1 MKIVVSVKKTPTFPQ
16 FDCYLCEII
25 MATITFKF
33 EEKGKQPETH
43 EIFQGEAILDVALY
57 NNIPLN
63 HNCGG
68 VCGCSTCH
76 VYVENGEELFPE
88 MSDREEEYVD
98 RARDPKY
105 NSRLA
110 CQCKLA
116 EEGDLV
122 VVIPDQSGIIGH

>member
-1 MKIVVSVKKTPTFPQ
+1 MIVIFANN
-16 FDCYLCEII
+16 
-25 MATITFKF
+25 MANITFKF
-33 EEKGKQPETH
+33 EEKGKASETH
-43 EIFQGEAILDVALY
+43 EIFEGESILEVALD
-57 NNIPLN
+57 NNIQLN

-76 VYVENGEELFPE
+76 VYVESGEDLLPE

-110 CQCKLA
+110 CQCKLS
-116 EEGDLV
+116 EDGDMV
-122 VVIPDQSGIIGH
+122 VIIPDQSGIIGH

>member
-1 MKIVVSVKKTPTFPQ
+1 MGVAHLYMISYNKNTCLFVIFAIP
-16 FDCYLCEII
+16 
-25 MATITFKF
+25 MAQITFLF
-33 EEKGKQPETH
+33 EEKGKEPLQV
-43 EIFQGEAILDVALY
+43 EIFEGESILDVALD
-57 NNIPLN
+57 NNIHLN

-76 VYVENGEELFPE
+76 IYVEKGEDLLPE

-98 RARDPKY
+98 RARYPKY

-110 CQCKLA
+110 CQCNL
-116 EEGDLV
+116 ETNGELT

>member
-1 MKIVVSVKKTPTFPQ
+1 
-16 FDCYLCEII
+16 
-25 MATITFKF
+25 MANITFKF
-33 EEKGKQPETH
+33 EEKGKEPVTH
-43 EIFQGEAILDVALY
+43 EIFEGESILEVALD
-57 NNIPLN
+57 NNISLN

-76 VYVENGEELFPE
+76 VYIESGEDLLPE

-98 RARDPKY
+98 RARSPKY

-110 CQCKLA
+110 CQCKLD

-122 VVIPDQSGIIGH
+122 VTIPDQSGIIGH

>member
-1 MKIVVSVKKTPTFPQ
+1 
-16 FDCYLCEII
+16 
-25 MATITFKF
+25 MAKITFQF
-33 EEKGKQPETH
+33 EEKNRNDVTV
-43 EIFQGEAILDVALY
+43 EIFEGESILEVALD
-57 NNIPLN
+57 NDIHLN

-76 VYVENGEELFPE
+76 VYVERGEDLLPD

-98 RARDPKY
+98 RARNPKY

-110 CQCKLA
+110 CQCKLS

-122 VVIPDQSGIIGH
+122 VMIPDQSGIIGH

>member
-1 MKIVVSVKKTPTFPQ
+1 MKIRVSVKMTPIIPQ
-16 FDCYLCEII
+16 FHCYLCEII

-43 EIFQGEAILDVALY
+43 EIFQGESILEVALD

-76 VYVENGEELFPE
+76 VYIENGEELFPE

-98 RARDPKY
+98 RARDPKF

-110 CQCKLA
+110 CQCKLSKD
-116 EEGDLV
+116 GNLV

>member
-1 MKIVVSVKKTPTFPQ
+1 MTPRFPH
-16 FDCYLCEII
+16 FHCYLCKII

-43 EIFQGEAILDVALY
+43 EIFQGESILDVALD

-88 MSDREEEYVD
+88 MSEREEEYVD

-110 CQCKLA
+110 CQCKLS
-116 EEGDLV
+116 EEGDLI

>member
-1 MKIVVSVKKTPTFPQ
+1 
-16 FDCYLCEII
+16 

-33 EEKGKQPETH
+33 EEKGKQPETY
-43 EIFQGEAILDVALY
+43 EIFQGESILDVALD

-110 CQCKLA
+110 CQCKLSKD
-116 EEGDLV
+116 GDLV

>member
-1 MKIVVSVKKTPTFPQ
+1 MSK
-16 FDCYLCEII
+16 
-25 MATITFKF
+25 ITFQF
-33 EEKGKQPETH
+33 EEKNKAAITV
-43 EIFQGEAILDVALY
+43 EIFQGESILDVALD
-57 NNIPLN
+57 NEISLN

-76 VYVENGEELFPE
+76 IYVEQGEGFLPE

-98 RARDPKY
+98 RARSPKY

-110 CQCKLA
+110 CQCILH
-116 EEGDLV
+116 GNGHLV